1 MDYVSVQI
9 VERVKQIYLWVCL
22 LLFYD
27 NSRHKMY
34 NAALRIPDLFFFL
47 SFALIGFYI
56 WFRHPGYGIYAQ
68 SVIQLIKLDLTFHT

>member
-34 NAALRIPDLFFFL
+34 NAALRIPDLFFF
-47 SFALIGFYI
+47 I
-56 WFRHPGYGIYAQ
+56 FRFNWILYLVPP
-68 SVIQLIKLDLTFHT
+68 SRLWDLCAKCDPAY